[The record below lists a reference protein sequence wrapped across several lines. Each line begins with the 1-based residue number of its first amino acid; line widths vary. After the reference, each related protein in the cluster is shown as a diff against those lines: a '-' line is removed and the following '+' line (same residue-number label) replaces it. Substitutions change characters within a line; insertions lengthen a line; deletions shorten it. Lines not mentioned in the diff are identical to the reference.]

1 MRCSLTWGLPSLL
14 AGVSMI
20 LSAKGVLSC
29 SSSPHAQMMSL
40 PCLIVISP
48 LPPQLLLVLN
58 HALESK
64 AWHPA
69 TQGGIFLPAEL
80 PQPAGTLLQRP
91 FPTSLPTPHT
101 SFRRC
106 PEPSVSP

>member
-101 SFRRC
+101 NFRRC